1 MTQTRPDSG
10 SRTSRIAVVLA
21 LAAGPAIGTAAL
33 SSESVAAWSSYTA
46 ANEQRISRE
55 LSARGPKF
63 LALDYAPNAAA
74 EKNVVLSGGID
85 IEPMGAVDARGEG
98 IEVPSAMVHHW
109 RGAVLIPGAKL
120 DDLLTK
126 LKSGVPDTRQ
136 EDILQS
142 KVIARTSDGMRVYLK
157 LQRKK
162 FVTAVYNTEH
172 LVTFTRYDATHAAS
186 ASTAIK
192 IAELE
197 NPNTPAERELPPG
210 QDRGFLWRWNTYWRY
225 EQVPAG
231 VIAECESVSLSRDI
245 PTVVRYLVSPL
256 IASTARESMER
267 TLSGL
272 RERHQASL
280 PH

>member
-1 MTQTRPDSG
+1 M
-10 SRTSRIAVVLA
+10 VVALA
-21 LAAGPAIGTAAL
+21 LAAGPAIGTASL
-33 SSESVAAWSSYTA
+33 SPGSVAAWTSYTA
-46 ANEQRISRE
+46 ANEQRILRE
-55 LSARGPKF
+55 LSARGPRF
-63 LALDYAPNAAA
+63 LALDFAKAAAA
-74 EKNVVLSGGID
+74 ERTAVLSGAID
-85 IEPMGAVDARGEG
+85 IEPMGAVNVRGEG
-98 IEVPSAMVHHW
+98 IEVPAAMVHHW

-120 DDLLTK
+120 EDLLAK

-136 EDILQS
+136 EDVLQS
-142 KVIARTSDGMRVYLK
+142 KVISRTPDGMHVYLK
-157 LQRKK
+157 LQRTK

-172 LVTFTRYDATHAAS
+172 LVTFARFDATHASS

-245 PTVVRYLVSPL
+245 PTVIKYLASPL
-256 IASTARESMER
+256 IASTSRESMER

-272 RERHQASL
+272 RERHRTNR
-280 PH
+280 

>member
-1 MTQTRPDSG
+1 MTKPLMLV
-10 SRTSRIAVVLA
+10 ALA
-21 LAAGPAIGTAAL
+21 LSAGPAIGTATL
-33 SSESVAAWSSYTA
+33 SSESLAAWSNYTA
-46 ANEQRISRE
+46 ANEQRIIRE
-55 LSARGPKF
+55 LSTKGQRF

-74 EKNVVLSGGID
+74 ERSAVLSGAID
-85 IEPMGAVDARGEG
+85 IEVVGAVDARGEG

-120 DDLLTK
+120 DDLLAK

-136 EDILQS
+136 EDVLQS
-142 KVIARTSDGMRVYLK
+142 KVIARTPDGMRVYLK

-172 LVTFTRYDATHAAS
+172 LVTFTRHDALHASS

-245 PTVVRYLVSPL
+245 PTVVKYVVSPL

-272 RERHQASL
+272 RDRHRANR
-280 PH
+280 